1 MINRSI
7 TKLIDEKLFKGKAII
22 VLGARQTGKTTLLKK
37 YQQQFHDQA
46 IYMLCDE
53 PGVMEMLHNISTE
66 RWKRIIGD
74 KKLVLID
81 EAQRIPNIGLALKLV
96 TDNLPSV
103 QLMVSGSSS
112 LELASTINEPLT
124 GRKWEYHLYPVSWA
138 EVINHFGYLEEQNQ
152 LEQRLIFGSYPEVV
166 MNPGKEIE
174 LLNQIAGSYLYKDLL
189 SYHGIRKPE
198 LLDQLLKALA
208 LQLGSEVSYNE
219 LSNLLGVDKN
229 TVNQYISLLE
239 KAFII
244 FRLNPLSR
252 NMRNEIRSSRKIY
265 FYDNGIRNTLVSNFN
280 LPAMRQDTGQLW
292 ENFIISERI
301 KYLHYHKMY
310 GNLYFWRTHAQQEID
325 LIEERDGIMHAFE
338 CKFGKRFQQTAPA
351 SFIRHYP
358 KSTFKVVTP
367 ENVNEFLI

>member
-22 VLGARQTGKTTLLKK
+22 ILGARQTGKTTLLKK

-53 PGVMEMLHNISTE
+53 PGVMEMLHNTSTE

-112 LELASTINEPLT
+112 LEIASTINEPLT

-310 GNLYFWRTHAQQEID
+310 GNLYFWRTHSQQEID

-338 CKFGKRFQQTAPA
+338 CKFGKRVQQTAPA

-358 KSTFKVVTP
+358 KSTFKLVTP